1 MSLIKIY
8 ITELENLDGG
18 LNLHP
23 SLGRSLILLLAIRS
37 PDRKASYPSPSS
49 QKGLLARFAK
59 PSCFMAFFCIPD
71 QRAIFPTDPAVVWFA
86 WRELLRGSLVKLYL
100 WN

>member
-1 MSLIKIY
+1 MSLLKIY
-8 ITELENLDGG
+8 ITKLENLDGG

-59 PSCFMAFFCIPD
+59 PSCFMAFFASQTKEPFSRLT
-71 QRAIFPTDPAVVWFA
+71 QQLSGLHG
-86 WRELLRGSLVKLYL
+86 ESS
-100 WN
+100 